1 MELLTSTGKGALHTE
16 KPSAHVLFFYC
27 ACAILLLRMCYSSTA
42 RVLFFYC
49 ACAYSTARVLFFY
62 CACAILL
69 LRMCIFFY
77 WVQFRSPSVRLGVWR
92 RSVALLSL

>member
-42 RVLFFYC
+42 HVLFFYC
-49 ACAYSTARVLFFY
+49 ACAYSSTGCSSA
-62 CACAILL
+62 
-69 LRMCIFFY
+69 
-77 WVQFRSPSVRLGVWR
+77 VQVFGWAFGDAVWLCCPFE
-92 RSVALLSL
+92 STLVSFCS